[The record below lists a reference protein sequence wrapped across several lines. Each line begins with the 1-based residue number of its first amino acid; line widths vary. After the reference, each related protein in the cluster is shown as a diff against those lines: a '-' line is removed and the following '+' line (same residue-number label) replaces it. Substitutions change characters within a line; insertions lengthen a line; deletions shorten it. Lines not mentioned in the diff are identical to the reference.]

1 MIPRMKTRQLLWAST
16 LATLLL
22 SAAHALAA
30 PKVWLMELEGAISP
44 ATADYFNHTLRDAQ
58 DSEAAVL
65 IVRLDTP
72 GGLDQSM
79 RAMIKEILASPI
91 PVVVWV
97 APNGSRAASAGTYL
111 LYASHVAAMAPATN
125 VGSSTPVSIGGG
137 GSPFPM
143 PGTQPAEPEKERDKD
158 ANGDSAPSG
167 DAAPPGDAMEHK
179 VINDAVAYIRG
190 LANLRGRNADWA
202 EKTVRE
208 AANLT
213 AADALEEKVIDLIA
227 KDLDALLAA
236 LNGRTVAVEGGEVTL
251 DLTDAEVTT
260 IEPGWRYELLA
271 LITDPNVAYILLM
284 IGIYG
289 LILEFYNPGTTV
301 PGVTG
306 VICLLLGA
314 YALQMLPVNYAG
326 LALMLLGIA
335 LMVAEVFV
343 SSFGVLG
350 IGGVISFVMGSI
362 ILMDSGL
369 PGYQISLPIIIAFAA
384 ASLGIFLFGFGAAM
398 RARQLRVV
406 SGREAMIGAEA
417 VAQADFDDVGPVR
430 AFSENWQA
438 RTSRPVHKGQR
449 LIVTG
454 IDGLVL
460 SVEPRE

>member
-1 MIPRMKTRQLLWAST
+1 MIRRMNTRRVFNALA
-16 LATLLL
+16 LATLVAT
-22 SAAHALAA
+22 SVSALAA
-30 PKVWLMELEGAISP
+30 PQIRLIELEGAISP
-44 ATADYFNHTLRDAQ
+44 ATADYFIHSLNDAQ
-58 DSEAAVL
+58 DAGAAVV

-91 PVVVWV
+91 PVVTYV
-97 APNGSRAASAGTYL
+97 APNGSRAASAGTYI

-137 GSPFPM
+137 SPFPT
-143 PGTQPAEPEKERDKD
+143 PGAPPKEPAKDKD
-158 ANGDSAPSG
+158 AGDDG
-167 DAAPPGDAMEHK
+167 GEDAQPPGDTMERK

-213 AADALEEKVIDLIA
+213 ASDALAENVIDLVA
-227 KDLDALLAA
+227 DDLDDLIAA
-236 LNGRTVAVEGGEVTL
+236 LDGRTVTLDGRTLTL
-251 DLTDAEVTT
+251 DLEDAEVTR
-260 IEPGWRYELLA
+260 IQPGWRYEFLA

-289 LILEFYNPGTTV
+289 LILEFYNPGMGV

-326 LALMLLGIA
+326 LALMLVGIG
-335 LMVAEVFV
+335 LMVAEVFTP
-343 SSFGVLG
+343 SFGVLG
-350 IGGVISFVMGSI
+350 IGGAISFVIGSI
-362 ILMDSGL
+362 ILMDSDL
-369 PGYQISLPIIIAFAA
+369 PGYQISIPIIAAFAVS
-384 ASLGIFLFGFGAAM
+384 SLGIFLFALGAAM
-398 RARQLRVV
+398 RARHMRVV
-406 SGREAMIGAEA
+406 SGREAMIGGEA
-417 VAQADFDDVGPVR
+417 VAQADFEDTGPVR

-438 RTSRPVHKGQR
+438 RSARAVRKGEK
-449 LIVTG
+449 LKVTG
-454 IDGLVL
+454 VEGLVL
-460 SVEPRE
+460 TVEPKE